1 MNTEFP
7 SAIEI
12 AVEQLIKKS
21 VDFNSSEGINNAM
34 TAFIR
39 GVATVAAAA
48 NQISDADQSP
58 EKMLYNVQHSGTIFD
73 AVSDT
78 VWLCD
83 ENGLKN
89 SPEQLDELFGRLD
102 RLLYRKMLSFD
113 ILGTLRDVDSHP
125 EGEAFLDRVMFV
137 VRRTYIQ
144 AYLRMSLAPF
154 AHLISEE
161 LWDSILNEFYEHVHD
176 TSQEKLKEIMIR
188 LTQMFPQT
196 KGGKR

>member
-1 MNTEFP
+1 MNTESP

-21 VDFNSSEGINNAM
+21 VDFNSPEDMNNAM

-39 GVATVAAAA
+39 GVATIAAAA
-48 NQISDADQSP
+48 NHICDPDQSP
-58 EKMLYNVQHSGTIFD
+58 EKTAYNTQHSGTIFD

-83 ENGLKN
+83 ENALKN
-89 SPEQLDELFGRLD
+89 SPEQLDELFVRLD
-102 RLLYRKMLSFD
+102 RLLYTKMRSFD
-113 ILGTLRDVDSHP
+113 IASALRDPDSHP
-125 EGEAFLDRVMFV
+125 EATAFLNQVTFV

-144 AYLRMSLAPF
+144 AYLRIALAPM

-161 LWDSILNEFYEHVHD
+161 LWDIILNEFYEHVQV
-176 TSQEKLKEIMIR
+176 TSSEKLKEIMIR
-188 LTQMFPQT
+188 LTQMFPQV

>member
-1 MNTEFP
+1 MTTESP

-83 ENGLKN
+83 ENALKN
-89 SPEQLDELFGRLD
+89 SPEQLDELFVRLD
-102 RLLYRKMLSFD
+102 NLLYTKMRSFD
-113 ILGTLRDVDSHP
+113 ISKAIFDPDSHP
-125 EGEAFLDRVMFV
+125 EAVAFLDRVMFV

-161 LWDSILNEFYEHVHD
+161 LWDIILNEFYEHVHD
-176 TSQEKLKEIMIR
+176 TSKEKLKEVVTR
-188 LTQMFPQT
+188 LTQMFPQA

>member
-1 MNTEFP
+1 MTTESP

-58 EKMLYNVQHSGTIFD
+58 EKTLYNVQHSSTIFD

-83 ENGLKN
+83 ENALKN
-89 SPEQLDELFGRLD
+89 SPEQLDELFVRLD
-102 RLLYRKMLSFD
+102 KLLYRKMLSFD
-113 ILGTLRDVDSHP
+113 ISKAVLNPESHP
-125 EGEAFLDRVMFV
+125 EGEAFLDRVAFV

-144 AYLRMSLAPF
+144 AYLRIALAPLS
-154 AHLISEE
+154 HLISEE
-161 LWDSILNEFYEHVHD
+161 LWDIILNEFYEHVQA
-176 TSQEKLKEIMIR
+176 TSSEKLKEVVTR
-188 LTQMFPQT
+188 LTQMFPQV

>member
-1 MNTEFP
+1 MTTESP
-7 SAIEI
+7 SAIEL

-21 VDFNSSEGINNAM
+21 VDFNSSEGINNAI

-48 NQISDADQSP
+48 NQFYDADQSP
-58 EKMLYNVQHSGTIFD
+58 EKMQYNVQHSGTIFD

-83 ENGLKN
+83 ENSLKN
-89 SPEQLDELFGRLD
+89 SPEQLDELFVRLD
-102 RLLYRKMLSFD
+102 KLLYTKMRSFN
-113 ILGTLRDVDSHP
+113 ILEALRDPESHP
-125 EGEAFLDRVMFV
+125 DCEAFLNRVTFV

-144 AYLRMSLAPF
+144 AYLRIALAPM

-161 LWDSILNEFYEHVHD
+161 LWDSILNEFYEHVQT
-176 TSQEKLKEIMIR
+176 TSSEKFREVLTR
-188 LTQMFPQT
+188 LTQMFPQV

>member
-1 MNTEFP
+1 MSTESP
-7 SAIEI
+7 SAIEL

-21 VDFNSSEGINNAM
+21 IDFNSPEDMTNAM

-39 GVATVAAAA
+39 GVSTIGAAA
-48 NQISDADQSP
+48 NHICDPDQSP
-58 EKMLYNVQHSGTIFD
+58 KKTAYNVQHSSTIFD

-83 ENGLKN
+83 ENALKN
-89 SPEQLDELFGRLD
+89 SPEQLDELFVRLD
-102 RLLYRKMLSFD
+102 RLLYTKMLSFD
-113 ILGTLRDVDSHP
+113 IASALRDPDSHP
-125 EGEAFLDRVMFV
+125 EATAFLNQVTFV

-144 AYLRMSLAPF
+144 AYLRIALAPM

-176 TSQEKLKEIMIR
+176 TSKEKLKEIMIR
-188 LTQMFPQT
+188 LTQMFPQA